1 MKTRKKFLVCILT
14 LVLLIGTLTG
24 CGIQGFLSGISEFKG
39 SLIGN
44 SYNINFYDNYG
55 AKFLT
60 TKGNKID
67 MNGNYTTDIDG
78 NNNLSSVVTITI
90 DGKEIETCGSTVI
103 FEGKGLSPSVDFTLN
118 EQISSTGDSITSL
131 TSISKV
137 LNKYKNYFGKKR
149 IVLIQSQLG
158 TPICAYEGD
167 DVYWDIPDDLDK
179 TTKLMIDDV
188 PLYIHRT
195 NFQIIDY
202 DLIN

>member
-1 MKTRKKFLVCILT
+1 MKKGKKILVGILV
-14 LVLLIGTLTG
+14 LVLLIGTLVG
-24 CGIQGFLSGISEFKG
+24 CGIQGFLSGISELKG
-39 SLIGN
+39 SLVGN
-44 SYNINFYDNYG
+44 NYTIHFYDNYG

-60 TKGNKID
+60 TKGSKID
-67 MNGNYTTDIDG
+67 MDGNYTTDING
-78 NNNLSSVVTITI
+78 NSNLSSVVTIAI

-149 IVLIQSQLG
+149 VVLIQSQLG

-167 DVYWDIPDDLDK
+167 DVYWDIPDDLPK
-179 TTKLMIDDV
+179 TTKLMIDGI
-188 PLYIHRT
+188 PLYIHRA

-202 DLIN
+202 DLIK